1 MPGRSFRVIGQKK
14 GMKNNPESSIQLFNS
29 PFILKITI
37 HPSVMTNDG
46 CRYYFVFVKW
56 LSCFNTPK
64 TRVMKVLIIEDEEL
78 AVKKLRKTLES
89 VDATAEVV
97 GVADSIRSSV
107 NWLEQN
113 PAPDLILMD
122 IELADGQ
129 SFEIFDKVEVKSTV
143 IFTTSYDEYALKA
156 FKVNSVDYLLKPVQK
171 EDLQAALNKLKTM
184 QTMYG
189 KNGAADPLN
198 VDNLV
203 KELQQKLQPKEF
215 RKRFLVKHAQKLV
228 SVDVEE
234 IAYFYSDGRLNFFK
248 TLDNKKFVV
257 DYTMDELEE
266 MLDPD
271 KYFRI
276 SRSFYVSIASIDQI
290 HDYFGN
296 RLLLHLKPA
305 VDKESIVSREKVGR
319 F

>member
-1 MPGRSFRVIGQKK
+1 
-14 GMKNNPESSIQLFNS
+14 
-29 PFILKITI
+29 
-37 HPSVMTNDG
+37 
-46 CRYYFVFVKW
+46 
-56 LSCFNTPK
+56 
-64 TRVMKVLIIEDEEL
+64 MKVLIIEDEEL

-89 VDATAEVV
+89 VDSTAEVV

-107 NWLEQN
+107 NWLQQN

-189 KNGAADPLN
+189 GCGPSDPLN

-257 DYTMDELEE
+257 DYTMDELED
-266 MLDPD
+266 MLDPN

-296 RLLLHLKPA
+296 RLLLHLKPV
-305 VDKESIVSREKVGR
+305 VDKESIVSREKVADFKKWMGK
-319 F
+319 